1 MKKYIFI
8 IILCYFNVSCQTYSP
23 IGMPYMS
30 DIYISP
36 RNAAADDTYIILREQ
51 PKVFEIQYSSQIGS
65 VTFGGWNMM
74 NDTLYLYPRYESGL
88 DGPALKKLREIL
100 PEDQLTWFNMPQKY
114 VIDGDKLIDKT
125 DLTIVFTGELEPFK
139 SLFSSPSN
147 ITYLRIPMK
156 ASKFKRK
163 YSRLKRADT
172 WEQVSCPSKENSYDK

>member
-36 RNAAADDTYIILREQ
+36 RNAATDDSYLILREQ
-51 PKVFEIQYSSQIGS
+51 PKVFEMQYSSQIGF

-74 NDTLYLYPRYESGL
+74 NDTLYLYPRYESG
-88 DGPALKKLREIL
+88 DHSALKKLREIRL
-100 PEDQLTWFNMPQKY
+100 SNLTLFNIPQKY
-114 VIDGDKLIDKT
+114 VIVGDKLIDRT
-125 DLTIVFTGELEPFK
+125 DYSILFTEDLEYFK
-139 SLFSSPSN
+139 SHFSNPSK

-156 ASKFKRK
+156 ASKFRRK
-163 YSRLKRADT
+163 YSRLKRTDT
-172 WEQVSCPSKENSYDK
+172 WEQVSCPKK

>member
-8 IILCYFNVSCQTYSP
+8 IILCYFNVSCQTYNP

-51 PKVFEIQYSSQIGS
+51 PKVFEMQYSSQIGF

-74 NDTLYLYPRYESGL
+74 NDTLYLYPRYESG
-88 DGPALKKLREIL
+88 DHSALKKLREIRL
-100 PEDQLTWFNMPQKY
+100 SNLTLFNIPQKY
-114 VIDGDKLIDKT
+114 VIVGDKLIDRT
-125 DLTIVFTGELEPFK
+125 DYSILFTEDLEYFK
-139 SLFSSPSN
+139 SHFSNPSK

>member
-8 IILCYFNVSCQTYSP
+8 IILCYFNVSCQTYNP

-88 DGPALKKLREIL
+88 DDPALKKLREIRL
-100 PEDQLTWFNMPQKY
+100 SNLTLFNIPQKY
-114 VIDGDKLIDKT
+114 VIVGDKLIDRT
-125 DLTIVFTGELEPFK
+125 DYSILFTEDLEYFK
-139 SLFSSPSN
+139 SHFSNPSK

>member
-1 MKKYIFI
+1 MCLRRIRFI
-8 IILCYFNVSCQTYSP
+8 IILCYFNVSCQTYNP

-88 DGPALKKLREIL
+88 DDPALKKLREIRL
-100 PEDQLTWFNMPQKY
+100 SNLTLFNIPQKY
-114 VIDGDKLIDKT
+114 VIVGDKLIDRT
-125 DLTIVFTGELEPFK
+125 DYSILFTEDLEYFK
-139 SLFSSPSN
+139 SHFSNPSK

-156 ASKFKRK
+156 ASKFRRK
-163 YSRLKRADT
+163 YSRLKRTDT
-172 WEQVSCPSKENSYDK
+172 WEQVSCPKK

>member
-1 MKKYIFI
+1 M
-8 IILCYFNVSCQTYSP
+8 CYFNVSCQTYNP

-74 NDTLYLYPRYESGL
+74 NDTLYLYPRYESG
-88 DGPALKKLREIL
+88 DHSALKKLREIRL
-100 PEDQLTWFNMPQKY
+100 SNLTLFNIPQKY
-114 VIDGDKLIDKT
+114 VIVGDKLIDRT
-125 DLTIVFTGELEPFK
+125 DYSILFTEDLEYFK
-139 SLFSSPSN
+139 SHFSNPSK

-156 ASKFKRK
+156 ASKFRRK
-163 YSRLKRADT
+163 YSRLKRTDT
-172 WEQVSCPSKENSYDK
+172 WEQVSCPKK

>member
-36 RNAAADDTYIILREQ
+36 RNAATDDSYLILREQ
-51 PKVFEIQYSSQIGS
+51 PKVFEMQYSSQIGF

-74 NDTLYLYPRYESGL
+74 NDTLYLYPRYESG
-88 DGPALKKLREIL
+88 DHSALKKLREIRL
-100 PEDQLTWFNMPQKY
+100 SNLTLFNIPQKY
-114 VIDGDKLIDKT
+114 VIVGDKLIDKT

-156 ASKFKRK
+156 ASKFRRK
-163 YSRLKRADT
+163 YSRLKRTDT
-172 WEQVSCPSKENSYDK
+172 WEQVSCPKK

>member
-36 RNAAADDTYIILREQ
+36 RNAATDDSYLILREQ
-51 PKVFEIQYSSQIGS
+51 PKVFEMQYSSQIGF

-74 NDTLYLYPRYESGL
+74 NDTLYLYPRYESG
-88 DGPALKKLREIL
+88 DHSALKKLREIRL
-100 PEDQLTWFNMPQKY
+100 SNLTLFNIPQKY
-114 VIDGDKLIDKT
+114 VIVGDKLIDRT
-125 DLTIVFTGELEPFK
+125 DYSILFTEDLEYFK
-139 SLFSSPSN
+139 SHFSNPSK

-156 ASKFKRK
+156 ASKFRRK
-163 YSRLKRADT
+163 YSRLKRTDT
-172 WEQVSCPSKENSYDK
+172 WEQVSRPKK

>member
-8 IILCYFNVSCQTYSP
+8 IILCYFNVSCQTYNP

-36 RNAAADDTYIILREQ
+36 RNAATDDSYLILREQ
-51 PKVFEIQYSSQIGS
+51 PKVFEMQYSSQIGF

-88 DGPALKKLREIL
+88 DEPALKKLREIRL
-100 PEDQLTWFNMPQKY
+100 SNLTLFNIPQKY
-114 VIDGDKLIDKT
+114 VIVGDKLIDRT
-125 DLTIVFTGELEPFK
+125 DYSILFTEDLEYFK
-139 SLFSSPSN
+139 SHFSNPSK

-156 ASKFKRK
+156 ASKFRRK

-172 WEQVSCPSKENSYDK
+172 WE

>member
-36 RNAAADDTYIILREQ
+36 RNAATDDSYLILREQ
-51 PKVFEIQYSSQIGS
+51 PKVFEMQYSSQIGF

-74 NDTLYLYPRYESGL
+74 NDTLYLYPRYESG
-88 DGPALKKLREIL
+88 DHSALKKLREIRL
-100 PEDQLTWFNMPQKY
+100 SNLALFNIPQKY
-114 VIDGDKLIDKT
+114 VIVGDKLIDRT
-125 DLTIVFTGELEPFK
+125 DYSILFTEDLEYFK
-139 SLFSSPSN
+139 SHFSNPSKM
-147 ITYLRIPMK
+147 TYLRIPMK
-156 ASKFKRK
+156 ASKFRRK
-163 YSRLKRADT
+163 YSRLKRTDT

>member
-36 RNAAADDTYIILREQ
+36 RNAATDDSYLILREQ
-51 PKVFEIQYSSQIGS
+51 PKVFEMQYSSQIGF

-74 NDTLYLYPRYESGL
+74 NDTLYLYPRYESG
-88 DGPALKKLREIL
+88 DHSALKKLREIRL
-100 PEDQLTWFNMPQKY
+100 SNLTLFNIPQKY
-114 VIDGDKLIDKT
+114 VIVGDKLIDRT
-125 DLTIVFTGELEPFK
+125 DYSILFTEDLEYFK
-139 SLFSSPSN
+139 SHFSNPSK

-156 ASKFKRK
+156 ASKFRRK
-163 YSRLKRADT
+163 YSRLKRTDT
-172 WEQVSCPSKENSYDK
+172 WEQVSCPKE

>member
-8 IILCYFNVSCQTYSP
+8 IILCYFNVSCQTYNP

-74 NDTLYLYPRYESGL
+74 NDTLYLYPRYESG
-88 DGPALKKLREIL
+88 DHSALKKLREIRL
-100 PEDQLTWFNMPQKY
+100 SNLTLFNIPQKY
-114 VIDGDKLIDKT
+114 VIVGDKLIDRT
-125 DLTIVFTGELEPFK
+125 DYSILFTEDLEYFK
-139 SLFSSPSN
+139 SHFSNPSK

-156 ASKFKRK
+156 ASKFRRK
-163 YSRLKRADT
+163 YSRLKRTDT
-172 WEQVSCPSKENSYDK
+172 WEQVSCPKK

>member
-1 MKKYIFI
+1 M
-8 IILCYFNVSCQTYSP
+8 CYFNVSCQTYNP

-36 RNAAADDTYIILREQ
+36 RNAATDDSYLILREQ
-51 PKVFEIQYSSQIGS
+51 PKVFEMQYSSQIGF

-74 NDTLYLYPRYESGL
+74 NDTLYLYPRYESG
-88 DGPALKKLREIL
+88 DHSALKKLREIRL
-100 PEDQLTWFNMPQKY
+100 SNLTLFNIPQKY
-114 VIDGDKLIDKT
+114 VIVGDKLIDRT
-125 DLTIVFTGELEPFK
+125 DYSILFTEDLEYFK
-139 SLFSSPSN
+139 SHFSNPSK

>member
-36 RNAAADDTYIILREQ
+36 RNAATDDSYLILREQ
-51 PKVFEIQYSSQIGS
+51 PKVFEMQYSSQIGF

-74 NDTLYLYPRYESGL
+74 NDTLYLYPRYESGVHS
-88 DGPALKKLREIL
+88 ALKKLREIRL
-100 PEDQLTWFNMPQKY
+100 SNLTLFNIPQKY
-114 VIDGDKLIDKT
+114 VIVGDKLIDRT
-125 DLTIVFTGELEPFK
+125 DYSILFTEDLEYFK
-139 SLFSSPSN
+139 SHFSNPSK

-156 ASKFKRK
+156 ASKFRRK
-163 YSRLKRADT
+163 YSRLKRTDT
-172 WEQVSCPSKENSYDK
+172 WEQVSCPKK

>member
-8 IILCYFNVSCQTYSP
+8 IILCYFNVSCQTYNP

-74 NDTLYLYPRYESGL
+74 NDTLYLY
-88 DGPALKKLREIL
+88 ALADYISVWIWMLSLEFL
-100 PEDQLTWFNMPQKY
+100 NM
-114 VIDGDKLIDKT
+114 
-125 DLTIVFTGELEPFK
+125 
-139 SLFSSPSN
+139 LFYWDYWN
-147 ITYLRIPMK
+147 GI
-156 ASKFKRK
+156 
-163 YSRLKRADT
+163 
-172 WEQVSCPSKENSYDK
+172 

>member
-36 RNAAADDTYIILREQ
+36 RNAATDDSYLILREQ
-51 PKVFEIQYSSQIGS
+51 PKVFEMQYSSQIGF

-74 NDTLYLYPRYESGL
+74 NDTLYLYPRYESG
-88 DGPALKKLREIL
+88 DHSALKKLREIRL
-100 PEDQLTWFNMPQKY
+100 SNLTLFNIPQKY

-156 ASKFKRK
+156 ASKFRRK
-163 YSRLKRADT
+163 YSRLKRTDT
-172 WEQVSCPSKENSYDK
+172 WEQVSCPKK

>member
-36 RNAAADDTYIILREQ
+36 RNAATDDSYLILREQ
-51 PKVFEIQYSSQIGS
+51 PKVFEMQYSSQIGF

-88 DGPALKKLREIL
+88 DEPALKKLREIRL
-100 PEDQLTWFNMPQKY
+100 SNLTLFNIPQKY
-114 VIDGDKLIDKT
+114 VIVGDKLIDRT
-125 DLTIVFTGELEPFK
+125 DYSILFTEDLEYFK
-139 SLFSSPSN
+139 SHFSNPSK

-156 ASKFKRK
+156 ASKFRRK
-163 YSRLKRADT
+163 YSRLKRTDT
-172 WEQVSCPSKENSYDK
+172 WEQVSCPKK

>member
-1 MKKYIFI
+1 M
-8 IILCYFNVSCQTYSP
+8 CYFNVSCQTYSP

-51 PKVFEIQYSSQIGS
+51 PKVFEMQYSSQIGF

-88 DGPALKKLREIL
+88 DDPALKKLREIRL
-100 PEDQLTWFNMPQKY
+100 SNLTLFNIPQKY
-114 VIDGDKLIDKT
+114 VIVGDKLIDRT
-125 DLTIVFTGELEPFK
+125 DYSILFTEDLEYFK
-139 SLFSSPSN
+139 SHFSNPSK

>member
-36 RNAAADDTYIILREQ
+36 RNAATDDSYLILREQ
-51 PKVFEIQYSSQIGS
+51 PKVFEMQYSSQIGF

-88 DGPALKKLREIL
+88 DDPALKKLREIRL
-100 PEDQLTWFNMPQKY
+100 SNLTLFNIPQKY
-114 VIDGDKLIDKT
+114 VIVGDKLIDRT
-125 DLTIVFTGELEPFK
+125 DYSILFTEDLEYFK
-139 SLFSSPSN
+139 SHFSNPSK

-156 ASKFKRK
+156 ASKFRRK
-163 YSRLKRADT
+163 YSRLKRTDT
-172 WEQVSCPSKENSYDK
+172 WEQVSCPKK

>member
-36 RNAAADDTYIILREQ
+36 RNAATDDTYIILREQ

-74 NDTLYLYPRYESGL
+74 NDTLYLYPRYESG
-88 DGPALKKLREIL
+88 DHSALKKLREIRL
-100 PEDQLTWFNMPQKY
+100 SNLTLFNIPQKY
-114 VIDGDKLIDKT
+114 VIVGDKLIDRT
-125 DLTIVFTGELEPFK
+125 DYSILFTEDLEYFK
-139 SLFSSPSN
+139 SHFSNPSK

-156 ASKFKRK
+156 ASKFRRK
-163 YSRLKRADT
+163 YSRLKRTDT
-172 WEQVSCPSKENSYDK
+172 WEQVSCPKK

>member
-8 IILCYFNVSCQTYSP
+8 IILCYFNVSCQTYNP

-74 NDTLYLYPRYESGL
+74 NDTLYLYPRYESG
-88 DGPALKKLREIL
+88 DHSALKKLREIRL
-100 PEDQLTWFNMPQKY
+100 SNLTLFNIPQKY
-114 VIDGDKLIDKT
+114 VIVGDKLIDRT
-125 DLTIVFTGELEPFK
+125 DYSILFTEDLEYFK
-139 SLFSSPSN
+139 SHFSNPSK

>member
-8 IILCYFNVSCQTYSP
+8 IILCYFNVSCQTYNP

-36 RNAAADDTYIILREQ
+36 RNAATDDSYLILREQ
-51 PKVFEIQYSSQIGS
+51 PKVFEMQYSSQIGF

-74 NDTLYLYPRYESGL
+74 NDTLYLYPRYESG
-88 DGPALKKLREIL
+88 DHSALKKLREIRL
-100 PEDQLTWFNMPQKY
+100 SNLTLFNIPQKY
-114 VIDGDKLIDKT
+114 VIVGDKLIDRT
-125 DLTIVFTGELEPFK
+125 DYSILFTEDLEYFK
-139 SLFSSPSN
+139 SHFSNPSK

>member
-8 IILCYFNVSCQTYSP
+8 IILCYFNVSCQTYNP

-51 PKVFEIQYSSQIGS
+51 PKVFEMQYSSQIGF

-88 DGPALKKLREIL
+88 DDPALKKLREIRL
-100 PEDQLTWFNMPQKY
+100 SNLTLFNIPQKY
-114 VIDGDKLIDKT
+114 VIVGDKLIDRT
-125 DLTIVFTGELEPFK
+125 DYSILFTEDLEYFK
-139 SLFSSPSN
+139 SHFSNPSK

>member
-36 RNAAADDTYIILREQ
+36 RNAATDDSYLILREQ

-74 NDTLYLYPRYESGL
+74 NDTLYLYPRYESG
-88 DGPALKKLREIL
+88 DHSALKKLREIRL
-100 PEDQLTWFNMPQKY
+100 SNLTLFNIPQKY
-114 VIDGDKLIDKT
+114 VIVGDKLIDRT
-125 DLTIVFTGELEPFK
+125 DYSILFTEDLEYFK
-139 SLFSSPSN
+139 SHFSNPSK

-156 ASKFKRK
+156 ASKFRRK
-163 YSRLKRADT
+163 YSRLKRTDT
-172 WEQVSCPSKENSYDK
+172 WEQVSCPKK

>member
-1 MKKYIFI
+1 M
-8 IILCYFNVSCQTYSP
+8 CYFNVSCQTYNP

-74 NDTLYLYPRYESGL
+74 NDTLYLYPRYESG
-88 DGPALKKLREIL
+88 DHSALKKLREIRL
-100 PEDQLTWFNMPQKY
+100 SNLTLFNIPQKY
-114 VIDGDKLIDKT
+114 VIVGDKLIDRT
-125 DLTIVFTGELEPFK
+125 DYSILFTEDLEYFK
-139 SLFSSPSN
+139 SHFSNPSK

-156 ASKFKRK
+156 ASKFRRK
-163 YSRLKRADT
+163 YSRLKRTDT
-172 WEQVSCPSKENSYDK
+172 WEQVSCPNK